1 MHTDNINAAVER
13 YRRQAELYE
22 DFVLVELV
30 VYYELSAGS
39 DRQSQ
44 IDALVAHF
52 KQDLQKEG
60 HTRK

>member
-1 MHTDNINAAVER
+1 MQPDNINAAVER
-13 YRRQAELYE
+13 YRRQVEEYE
-22 DFVLVELV
+22 DFVLVELIAH
-30 VYYELSAGS
+30 YELSAGN

-52 KQDLQKEG
+52 KQNLQKEG